1 MLCTIIVACMSTDDP
16 DSEPEAED
24 DDNGGNAAAVMNTCE
39 YGANS
44 QLVVDHTITSIDYA
58 SQQSCLVK
66 GSTTSVTVTTV
77 DQITR
82 HCVVSNNGNS
92 MAIVEDAVV
101 CSYVVAI
108 ITQ

>member
-1 MLCTIIVACMSTDDP
+1 MLCTIIVACMSTDDS
-16 DSEPEAED
+16 DGEPEAED
-24 DDNGGNAAAVMNTCE
+24 NDNGRNAAAVTNTCE

-44 QLVVDHTITSIDYA
+44 QLVVDHTTTSIDYA
-58 SQQSCLVK
+58 SQQSCL
-66 GSTTSVTVTTV
+66 VTVTTV